1 MQRIVKLSFA
11 GMFLVAVMA
20 AFPLNLL
27 AQGAERTDHM
37 HLPATDGVG
46 YCGVGRHAE
55 PWTLHIAASAGA
67 EAAAVLKVAFRDADS
82 ITFNIPAN
90 TSFSFTEAMG
100 GVPEVDDLV
109 RITLTGAGADS
120 WVSARARP
128 NTTDPFIEP
137 GAPESDN
144 LCVGLVDEGPISTLL
159 AVPDSW
165 VEDDFGANGGTLE

>member
-1 MQRIVKLSFA
+1 MVLWYWGFQEVSKKNETVAPLLGSNVSPIVALSAWAWAQDGLLPPRAFNALMTAKEVASPAERPQQNLRRKKTMQRIVKLSFA

-67 EAAAVLKVAFRDADS
+67 EAAAVLKVAFRD
-82 ITFNIPAN
+82 
-90 TSFSFTEAMG
+90 
-100 GVPEVDDLV
+100 
-109 RITLTGAGADS
+109 
-120 WVSARARP
+120 
-128 NTTDPFIEP
+128 
-137 GAPESDN
+137 
-144 LCVGLVDEGPISTLL
+144 
-159 AVPDSW
+159 
-165 VEDDFGANGGTLE
+165 

>member
-1 MQRIVKLSFA
+1 MPRMMKLSVS
-11 GMFLVAVMA
+11 GMFLVAVVA
-20 AFPLNLL
+20 AFPLSLL

-37 HLPATDGVG
+37 HLPAADGVG
-46 YCGVGRHAE
+46 YCGIERHAE
-55 PWTLHIAASAGA
+55 PWTLHIAASASA
-67 EAAAVLKVAFRDADS
+67 NAAVLTVEFRDGDS

-90 TSFSFTEAMG
+90 TSFSLTEAMG

-109 RITLTGAGADS
+109 RITLTGEGADS

-144 LCVGLVDEGPISTLL
+144 LCVGLVDEGPIDTLV

-165 VEDDFGANGGTLE
+165 VSDGVGANGGTLQ